1 MATRA
6 QNIEARLDAI
16 AEELAALGPTVSGG
30 TSKAG
35 GLPDASGDPAGIQHT
50 AYRRSL
56 LDEMRLLRE
65 ELAAADGAFEV
76 TSEMYP

>member
-6 QNIEARLDAI
+6 ENIEARLDAI

-56 LDEMRLLRE
+56 IEEMERLTVMLSQ
-65 ELAAADGAFEV
+65 ADGAFEV
-76 TSEMYP
+76 NSEMYP